1 MPLAFR
7 CKPTFNSRV
16 TTPASRHPIPHQRIA
31 ARVRPL
37 ALSVILGTARYLR
50 HKAMD
55 LADFARDTVAH
66 PGTLP
71 QNLVGLVV
79 SLGTFGGTRHVGP
92 GTFVLYENA
101 RGLGA
106 FIPGRAG
113 HTAITFGNVS
123 FSRKSCT
130 QFSTLYWHEQT
141 HHLQSIDEGWK
152 WAFRYFGES
161 RRHGYRK
168 NRYEVEAY
176 ERGPIGAGSPVCEW
190 RRPHGHRDF
199 PKA

>member
-1 MPLAFR
+1 VLATAR
-7 CKPTFNSRV
+7 GTF
-16 TTPASRHPIPHQRIA
+16 
-31 ARVRPL
+31 
-37 ALSVILGTARYLR
+37 RYLR
-50 HKAMD
+50 NKA
-55 LADFARDTVAH
+55 ADFAATTLDTVAH
-66 PGTLP
+66 PGTFP

-79 SLGTFGGTRHVGP
+79 SLGTFGGTRHTGP

-106 FIPGRAG
+106 LIPGMAR
-113 HTAITFGNVS
+113 HTAITFGNIS
-123 FSRKSCT
+123 YSRKSCA

-141 HHLQSIDEGWK
+141 HHLQSIEEGWK

-161 RRHGYRK
+161 RKHGYRK

-190 RRPHGHRDF
+190 RHPPAPDDHRH
-199 PKA
+199 A